1 MTDLKRAKDL
11 LQNGAYTCVLCEQG
25 NCMSTTL
32 RGVKPL
38 VQWLQEGG
46 VHKDFSAADKV
57 VGKATA
63 FLYCLLGAKAVYAS
77 VMSRPAM
84 EVLQQHGIYTECDRQ
99 VENIINRAG
108 DGICP
113 FEEAVLHI
121 VEPET
126 AYQAILAKMEA
137 MGIRVRLDDRNE
149 TMGKRIREAQMEK
162 IPYMLIVGAKEQE
175 ENTVSVRNRKG
186 EDLGAMSIDEMLV
199 KFVTEINTK
208 AK

>member
-11 LQNGAYTCVLCEQG
+11 LQSGAYTCVLCEKG
-25 NCMSTTL
+25 NCISTTL

-38 VQWLQEGG
+38 VQWLQAGEIQKG
-46 VHKDFSAADKV
+46 FCAADKV
-57 VGKATA
+57 VGRATA
-63 FLYCLLGAKAVYAS
+63 FLYCLLGANAVYAS

-121 VEPET
+121 VEPEA
-126 AYQAILAKMEA
+126 AYRAILAKMDA
-137 MGIRVRLDDRNE
+137 MGIR
-149 TMGKRIREAQMEK
+149 
-162 IPYMLIVGAKEQE
+162 
-175 ENTVSVRNRKG
+175 
-186 EDLGAMSIDEMLV
+186 
-199 KFVTEINTK
+199 
-208 AK
+208 